1 MKMATGLNV
10 GRLVN
15 VQVTLSPLATARRGF
30 GTLLIL
36 GDSTV
41 IDQTERLRSYT
52 TVDSVAGDFGVS
64 SPEYAAAQLYFSQS
78 PKPKTLMVGR
88 VALEATPAILTGG
101 VLSDA
106 QKAIA
111 EWNTITDGSLQ
122 VRIDGSAVQVDGLD
136 FSAETNLNGVAS
148 KITEKSTAQG
158 FTCRYDGV
166 GFILETADKGATKKI
181 AYATTASTGTDLSEK
196 LLLTQTTALSV
207 ADGTDGETLLEALTD
222 AADKSAAWYGLAVA
236 TEKTFTNDELLAVAQ
251 FIEATTPAR
260 VFGITE
266 TNGNV
271 LSAVYT
277 NDLASLMKKNNLQ
290 RTLVTYSQNKNSV
303 CSIFGRA
310 FSVNFNANRSVI
322 TLMYKQEPSVV
333 AETLTETQAGVLESK
348 NCNVFVNY
356 SNDSAIIQQGKV
368 ANGAF
373 FDEIHGLD
381 WLADAMQNAVWNLLY
396 QSKTKIPQTDDGQN
410 QILNACAAVCQE
422 GVRNGLIAA
431 GTWNSDGFG
440 ELERGQYLTDGY
452 YLYSEPMADQ
462 DQSEREQ
469 RKCPPI
475 QIAVKLAGAIH
486 TVDVQVSVNR

>member
-1 MKMATGLNV
+1 MATGLNV

-15 VQVTLSPLATARRGF
+15 VTVTLSPLATARRGF
-30 GTLLIL
+30 GVLMIL
-36 GDSTV
+36 GDSDV
-41 IDQTERLRSYT
+41 ISLTERMRTYT
-52 TVDSVAGDFGVS
+52 TLDSVAADFGVS
-64 SPEYAAAQLYFSQS
+64 APEYAAAQLYFSQS
-78 PKPKTLMVGR
+78 PKPKMLMVGR
-88 VALEATPAILTGG
+88 ASFVETAAVLTGG
-101 VLSDA
+101 FLTDE
-106 QKAIA
+106 QKKIT
-111 EWNTITDGSLQ
+111 EWNGIADGALKIR
-122 VRIDGSAVQVDGLD
+122 VGGADVQVSGLD
-136 FSAETNLNGVAS
+136 FTGETNLNGVAS
-148 KITEKSTAQG
+148 KITEAVTDQGFSVNYDGTAFVVKTTATGSTA
-158 FTCRYDGV
+158 
-166 GFILETADKGATKKI
+166 KI
-181 AYATTASTGTDLSEK
+181 AYATTASEGTDLSEK
-196 LLLTQTTALSV
+196 MLLTQTTALSV
-207 ADGTDGETLLEALTD
+207 ADGTDGETLLEAITD
-222 AADKSAAWYGLAVA
+222 CADKSAAWYGLALA
-236 TEKTFTNDELLAVAQ
+236 CEKTFPNDDIIALASY
-251 FIEATTPAR
+251 IEAAAPAR
-260 VFGITE
+260 VLGLTE
-266 TNGNV
+266 TDGRA
-271 LSAVYT
+271 LSAVWT
-277 NDLASLMKKNNLQ
+277 SDLASLAKKTNLS

-310 FSVNFNANRSVI
+310 FSVDFNANRSVI

-381 WLADAMQNAVWNLLY
+381 WLADALQNAVWNLLY

-410 QILNACAAVCQE
+410 QILSACAAVCQE

-440 ELERGQYLTDGY
+440 ELERGQFLDSGY

-469 RKCPPI
+469 RKAPPI

>member
-166 GFILETADKGATKKI
+166 GFILETSDAGAAKKI
-181 AYATTASTGTDLSEK
+181 AYATASSTGTD
-196 LLLTQTTALSV
+196 
-207 ADGTDGETLLEALTD
+207 
-222 AADKSAAWYGLAVA
+222 
-236 TEKTFTNDELLAVAQ
+236 
-251 FIEATTPAR
+251 
-260 VFGITE
+260 
-266 TNGNV
+266 
-271 LSAVYT
+271 
-277 NDLASLMKKNNLQ
+277 
-290 RTLVTYSQNKNSV
+290 
-303 CSIFGRA
+303 
-310 FSVNFNANRSVI
+310 
-322 TLMYKQEPSVV
+322 
-333 AETLTETQAGVLESK
+333 
-348 NCNVFVNY
+348 
-356 SNDSAIIQQGKV
+356 
-368 ANGAF
+368 
-373 FDEIHGLD
+373 
-381 WLADAMQNAVWNLLY
+381 
-396 QSKTKIPQTDDGQN
+396 
-410 QILNACAAVCQE
+410 
-422 GVRNGLIAA
+422 
-431 GTWNSDGFG
+431 
-440 ELERGQYLTDGY
+440 
-452 YLYSEPMADQ
+452 
-462 DQSEREQ
+462 
-469 RKCPPI
+469 
-475 QIAVKLAGAIH
+475 
-486 TVDVQVSVNR
+486 